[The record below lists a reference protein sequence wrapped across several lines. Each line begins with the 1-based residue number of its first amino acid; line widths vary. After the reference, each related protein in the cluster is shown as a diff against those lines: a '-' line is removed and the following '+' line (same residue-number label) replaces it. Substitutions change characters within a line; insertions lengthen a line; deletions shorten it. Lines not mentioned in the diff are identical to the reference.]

1 MLSLYSTH
9 SLRDTFE
16 FVSNL
21 KDLSVPSNGCMCSFD
36 VVSLFTNVPLLETID
51 ICSKAFYHNS
61 NISSPLLSEMSL
73 RKLMLMVT
81 SGVKFSF
88 DSIMYRQVDG
98 VAMGSPLGSL
108 LANIFVGYCESLIP
122 EHEYPPFYYRFVD
135 DSFAYCLDQRSL
147 ME

>member
-1 MLSLYSTH
+1 MFQSL
-9 SLRDTFE
+9 
-16 FVSNL
+16 
-21 KDLSVPSNGCMCSFD
+21 
-36 VVSLFTNVPLLETID
+36 
-51 ICSKAFYHNS
+51 YHNS

-108 LANIFVGYCESLIP
+108 LANILSICWL
-122 EHEYPPFYYRFVD
+122 
-135 DSFAYCLDQRSL
+135 L
-147 ME
+147 